1 MSDGLANHSVDASA
15 TRESVS
21 AVKMLYIV
29 QRNLA
34 GSSCRGY
41 RSVSQRTSLAQCEDS
56 RRQAGFSHRNGD
68 KIFGAS
74 REAQKPNAVLN
85 APRFRRN
92 LHSID
97 ATVGRRAHGARQIR
111 RAIKVMYGKHDAG
124 RHGIFP
130 NGLAGKFAQGFQFEI
145 APLATGF
152 ASLNQ
157 PVEFAVD
164 ASGEF
169 ASTLAAAAGGDKCGR
184 PNFAFFQPGE
194 EPRALQVAAQPI
206 ETQLDGLCSP

>member
-1 MSDGLANHSVDASA
+1 
-15 TRESVS
+15 
-21 AVKMLYIV
+21 MLHIV

-34 GSSCRGY
+34 GSSCRGD
-41 RSVSQRTSLAQCEDS
+41 RSVSQRTSLAQCQDS
-56 RRQAGFSHRNGD
+56 RGQAGFSHRNGD

-74 REAQKPNAVLN
+74 RQAQKPNAVLN

-97 ATVGRRAHGARQIR
+97 AAVSRRVHGSRQIR

-124 RHGIFP
+124 RHGIFS

-145 APLATGF
+145 APMATGF

-169 ASTLAAAAGGDKCGR
+169 ASTLAAAASGEKCGR
-184 PNFAFFQPGE
+184 PNFAFLQPGE
-194 EPRALQVAAQPI
+194 EPLALQVTAQPV
-206 ETQLDGLCSP
+206 ETQLDGVCLPQGGANQLCHFGGSGGCHNRTNST

>member
-21 AVKMLYIV
+21 AVEMLHVV

-34 GSSCRGY
+34 GSGCRGY
-41 RSVSQRTSLAQCEDS
+41 RSVSQRASLAQREDS

-74 REAQKPNAVLN
+74 RQAQKPNAVLN

-97 ATVGRRAHGARQIR
+97 AAASRRVHGSRQIR

-124 RHGIFP
+124 RHGIFS

-145 APLATGF
+145 APMATGF

-169 ASTLAAAAGGDKCGR
+169 ASTLAAAAGGKKCGR
-184 PNFAFFQPGE
+184 LNFTFHQPSK
-194 EPRALQVAAQPI
+194 EPRALQVATQPI
-206 ETQLDGLCSP
+206 ETQLDGLCLP

>member
-15 TRESVS
+15 TSESVR
-21 AVKMLYIV
+21 AVEMLHIV

-56 RRQAGFSHRNGD
+56 RGQAGFSHRNGD

-74 REAQKPNAVLN
+74 REAQKPNAVVD

-97 ATVGRRAHGARQIR
+97 ATVSRRVHGAR
-111 RAIKVMYGKHDAG
+111 
-124 RHGIFP
+124 
-130 NGLAGKFAQGFQFEI
+130 
-145 APLATGF
+145 
-152 ASLNQ
+152 
-157 PVEFAVD
+157 
-164 ASGEF
+164 
-169 ASTLAAAAGGDKCGR
+169 
-184 PNFAFFQPGE
+184 
-194 EPRALQVAAQPI
+194 
-206 ETQLDGLCSP
+206 

>member
-15 TRESVS
+15 TSESVS
-21 AVKMLYIV
+21 AVEMLHIV

-34 GSSCRGY
+34 GSSCRSY

-68 KIFGAS
+68 KIFRAS
-74 REAQKPNAVLN
+74 RQAQKPNAVVD
-85 APRFRRN
+85 APRLRRN

-97 ATVGRRAHGARQIR
+97 AAVSRRVHGARQIR
-111 RAIKVMYGKHDAG
+111 RAIKVMYGKHDAR
-124 RHGIFP
+124 RHGIFA

-169 ASTLAAAAGGDKCGR
+169 ASTFAAAAGGEKCGR
-184 PNFAFFQPGE
+184 LNFAFLQPNE
-194 EPRALQVAAQPI
+194 EPRAVCVAAQPV
-206 ETQLDGLCSP
+206 ETQLDSPCLP

>member
-21 AVKMLYIV
+21 AVKMLHIV

-41 RSVSQRTSLAQCEDS
+41 RSVSQRTSLPQCEDS
-56 RRQAGFSHRNGD
+56 RWQAGFSHRNGD

-74 REAQKPNAVLN
+74 GQTQKPNAVLN

-97 ATVGRRAHGARQIR
+97 AAVSRRVHGSRQIR
-111 RAIKVMYGKHDAG
+111 RAIKVVDGKHDAG

-164 ASGEF
+164 AAGEF
-169 ASTLAAAAGGDKCGR
+169 ASTLAAAASGEKCGGS
-184 PNFAFFQPGE
+184 NFAFLQPGE
-194 EPRALQVAAQPI
+194 EPLALQVTAQPV
-206 ETQLDGLCSP
+206 ETQLDGPCLP

>member
-21 AVKMLYIV
+21 AVEMLNIV
-29 QRNLA
+29 ERTLA
-34 GSSCRGY
+34 GSSCRGD

-56 RRQAGFSHRNGD
+56 RRQASFSHRNGD

-85 APRFRRN
+85 APGFRRN

-97 ATVGRRAHGARQIR
+97 AAVSRRVHGARQIR
-111 RAIKVMYGKHDAG
+111 RAIKVMYGKHDAR

-130 NGLAGKFAQGFQFEI
+130 NGLARKFAQGFQFEI
-145 APLATGF
+145 APLATRF
-152 ASLNQ
+152 ASLNK
-157 PVEFAVD
+157 PIDFAVH
-164 ASGEF
+164 AS
-169 ASTLAAAAGGDKCGR
+169 
-184 PNFAFFQPGE
+184 
-194 EPRALQVAAQPI
+194 RA
-206 ETQLDGLCSP
+206 

>member
-15 TRESVS
+15 TSEGVR
-21 AVKMLYIV
+21 AVEMLHIV
-29 QRNLA
+29 QRNLT

-41 RSVSQRTSLAQCEDS
+41 RSVSQRTSFAQREDS
-56 RRQAGFSHRNGD
+56 RRQAGFSHRSGD

-85 APRFRRN
+85 APGFRRN

-97 ATVGRRAHGARQIR
+97 ATVGRRVHGARQIR

-130 NGLAGKFAQGFQFEI
+130 NGLARKFAQEFQYEI

-164 ASGEF
+164 TSGEF